1 MQRTL
6 LFEIIRA
13 FYVRAFNLLVF
24 YVALLAVRMVAC
36 SRTEHPWTFMAS
48 ETSCSPNMEYTI
60 LENVKSWFFLPDKVN
75 SFEQLIEHVQE
86 VRDIF
91 CDLKNKG
98 WVFSANSGDWF
109 EIIAPNREAAVE
121 HVGEEYVKHLE
132 EEHQEAISEIYSPA
146 D

>member
-1 MQRTL
+1 
-6 LFEIIRA
+6 
-13 FYVRAFNLLVF
+13 
-24 YVALLAVRMVAC
+24 
-36 SRTEHPWTFMAS
+36 MAS
-48 ETSCSPNMEYTI
+48 ETSCSPDMEYTI
-60 LENVKSWFFLPDKVN
+60 LENVKSWFFLPDEVN

-86 VRDIF
+86 VQDIF

-146 D
+146 N